1 MQGLPYLSG
10 DVSTQSVSREAVVLA
25 KGIKRSEAVTSW
37 IASHRL
43 AMGEKKR
50 YRQQKRVR
58 TFRKIT

>member
-1 MQGLPYLSG
+1 MLAYRIHTYHTNYTDALVRRRQVGL
-10 DVSTQSVSREAVVLA
+10 
-25 KGIKRSEAVTSW
+25 KRSEAVTSW
-37 IASHRL
+37 VASHRL

>member
-1 MQGLPYLSG
+1 MVFLGFQGIY
-10 DVSTQSVSREAVVLA
+10 A
-25 KGIKRSEAVTSW
+25 KIKIFMAPSKDKKRSEAVTSW
-37 IASHRL
+37 VASHRL